1 MTAHHTSVF
10 ELLYQLGQLILLTLK
25 PCEEEVEGEEGEE
38 EEGEAPSHIH
48 TQSGSHPQ
56 LFLVRV

>member
-38 EEGEAPSHIH
+38 VGEAPSHMH

-56 LFLVRV
+56 LFLVHV